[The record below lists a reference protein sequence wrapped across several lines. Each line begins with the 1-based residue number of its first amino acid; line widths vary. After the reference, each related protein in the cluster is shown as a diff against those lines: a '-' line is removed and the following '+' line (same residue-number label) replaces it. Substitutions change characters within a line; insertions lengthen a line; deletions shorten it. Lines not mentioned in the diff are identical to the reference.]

1 MYERF
6 KEKIMWTASSS
17 LIVNYIQCGDTFRKL
32 CEVGGTNWIFR
43 AIDQLITVATL
54 SWEK

>member
-54 SWEK
+54 S